1 MFSRRIKRRIKVFHT
16 GFKVCDDYRNG
27 EAAMAQVQAPTL
39 FILGRLDQMTVP
51 KAAQ

>member
-1 MFSRRIKRRIKVFHT
+1 MFSRRAKVFHA
-16 GFKVCDDYRNG
+16 GFKACDDYRNG

-39 FILGRLDQMTVP
+39 FILGRLDQMTAP

>member
-1 MFSRRIKRRIKVFHT
+1 MFSRRAKRRTKV

-27 EAAMAQVQAPTL
+27 EAAMAQMQAPIL
-39 FILGRLDQMTVP
+39 FILGRLDQMTLP